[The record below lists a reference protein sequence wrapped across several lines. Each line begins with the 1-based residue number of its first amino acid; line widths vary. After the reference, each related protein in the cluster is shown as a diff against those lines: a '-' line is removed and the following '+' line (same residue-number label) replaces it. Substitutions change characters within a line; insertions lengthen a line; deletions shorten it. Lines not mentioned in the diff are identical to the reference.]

1 MFPSSAMTVM
11 CCCTSVRWSLSGVC
25 VYRSVERMAAW
36 WGPGYGTRLQG
47 PGQVRSVFAQV
58 SEHRAVGE
66 TQRETPAWRFHS
78 HLSLS
83 LALSTPTPPSTPLPF
98 SPPFFSPPHSP
109 PPHPFPSSPPAPPAS
124 AANTVRRQEDICPPL
139 GNGAVT
145 NVVRLRLAQLCHLCL
160 SLSPSSS
167 LPLILQSF
175 PLSAACCSRTVELL

>member
-1 MFPSSAMTVM
+1 MP
-11 CCCTSVRWSLSGVC
+11 
-25 VYRSVERMAAW
+25 RSVNTVLWERPREKHL
-36 WGPGYGTRLQG
+36 PGGST
-47 PGQVRSVFAQV
+47 PISRS
-58 SEHRAVGE
+58 
-66 TQRETPAWRFHS
+66 
-78 HLSLS
+78 LSLS
-83 LALSTPTPPSTPLPF
+83 LPPLPLPPL
-98 SPPFFSPPHSP
+98 SPSPLLSSP
-109 PPHPFPSSPPAPPAS
+109 LLTSPPHPFPSSPPAPPAS